1 MLEMT
6 MTEGERG
13 ANFPPMDA
21 CRRGRNA
28 TVLKYTDVTLVFR
41 TLSQSSTDSF
51 CQILSCNSS
60 AEAESGGALGP
71 EMPAFVTVRLK
82 ISKARWLAA
91 RKNKATDRA
100 S

>member
-28 TVLKYTDVTLVFR
+28 MVLKYTDVTLVFR
-41 TLSQSSTDSF
+41 TLSQSSTDSA
-51 CQILSCNSS
+51 CHIVLCNSS
-60 AEAESGGALGP
+60 AKEESGGALGP
-71 EMPAFVTVRLK
+71 EMPAFVTMR
-82 ISKARWLAA
+82 
-91 RKNKATDRA
+91 
-100 S
+100 